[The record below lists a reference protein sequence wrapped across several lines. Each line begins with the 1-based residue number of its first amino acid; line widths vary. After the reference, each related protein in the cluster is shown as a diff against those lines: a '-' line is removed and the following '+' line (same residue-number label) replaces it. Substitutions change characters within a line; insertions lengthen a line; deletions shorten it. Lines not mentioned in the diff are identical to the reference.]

1 MQKKQNG
8 SSVIQFLKDYKLSSV
23 YCIYF
28 IAILASFS
36 PVREA
41 HARKDTIETEYE
53 SREYKMLLDASRFS
67 KDTDKAAE
75 VYLETQLKPLMS
87 ALHKPIA
94 VKGSFFAKK
103 DRSVRFFDTT
113 SCQLKGNGYIL
124 RERKDSES
132 SNELV
137 LKFRSHDFLLAARA
151 DIARTKLEED
161 VILSENSHEISRSSF
176 GSSTKRTVDKNT
188 PMQNL
193 KDIYEVY
200 PFLTHS
206 ELPNG
211 GELHVVSDLM
221 IHEKLYE
228 GPTVDLGNRRAMFAI
243 SLWYVKKSESLVPI
257 LVELSFQHDL
267 DRGEDRVENSVLIK
281 AWDIFAKL
289 RQLKWVSKN
298 QSTKTQYVYDY
309 ANFCGSG

>member
-94 VKGSFFAKK
+94 VKGSFSLKK
-103 DRSVRFFDTT
+103 TVQFD
-113 SCQLKGNGYIL
+113 SLIPPHANL
-124 RERKDSES
+124 RETGTSY
-132 SNELV
+132 
-137 LKFRSHDFLLAARA
+137 
-151 DIARTKLEED
+151 
-161 VILSENSHEISRSSF
+161 ENVRIQ
-176 GSSTKRTVDKNT
+176 KVQ
-188 PMQNL
+188 MNL
-193 KDIYEVY
+193 
-200 PFLTHS
+200 F
-206 ELPNG
+206 
-211 GELHVVSDLM
+211 
-221 IHEKLYE
+221 
-228 GPTVDLGNRRAMFAI
+228 
-243 SLWYVKKSESLVPI
+243 
-257 LVELSFQHDL
+257 
-267 DRGEDRVENSVLIK
+267 
-281 AWDIFAKL
+281 
-289 RQLKWVSKN
+289 
-298 QSTKTQYVYDY
+298 
-309 ANFCGSG
+309 